1 MLLGSLL
8 RRLRDERFAQE
19 TLIGLG
25 DLSLV
30 ARADAAGAPYGERA
44 ADYAASAC
52 ARFGDHAGDED
63 WLALMTALE
72 RSTDPAATCLRTMT
86 EWALKDDAAA
96 AAREAEGASHDSC
109 GCGGGGGCGSGG
121 RGGGGHGG
129 GDHGH
134 G

>member
-19 TLIGLG
+19 TLLSLG

-30 ARADAAGAPYGERA
+30 ARADAAGAPYGESA

-52 ARFGDHAGDED
+52 ARFGDQAGDED

-96 AAREAEGASHDSC
+96 AVREAEDAARDGGGC
-109 GCGGGGGCGSGG
+109 GCGGGGG
-121 RGGGGHGG
+121 GGGHGG
-129 GDHGH
+129 GHSGGHHGH